1 MFRYVVVRFAY
12 AGESRRES
20 RRVVKDDGREER
32 ASGKEDLDADAASS
46 ASRDVEDDEGIEDC
60 P

>member
-1 MFRYVVVRFAY
+1 MVRFAY

-32 ASGKEDLDADAASS
+32 ASGKEDLEADAASS